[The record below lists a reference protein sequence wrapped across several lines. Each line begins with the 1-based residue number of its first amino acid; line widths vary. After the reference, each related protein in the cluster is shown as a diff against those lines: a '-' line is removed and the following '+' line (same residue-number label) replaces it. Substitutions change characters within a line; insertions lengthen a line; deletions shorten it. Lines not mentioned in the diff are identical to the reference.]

1 MVRPG
6 SALTSFPALLK
17 KYSCGIA
24 SRLNPVSPLPTGLGP
39 PLVPPS
45 KSAMTTQSRAA
56 EAGRDSRD
64 FLLMGLLCAVFPDD
78 PDGAGPPS
86 FRTASEIS
94 WDLS

>member
-1 MVRPG
+1 
-6 SALTSFPALLK
+6 
-17 KYSCGIA
+17 
-24 SRLNPVSPLPTGLGP
+24 
-39 PLVPPS
+39 
-45 KSAMTTQSRAA
+45 MTTQSRAA

-94 WDLS
+94 

>member
-1 MVRPG
+1 
-6 SALTSFPALLK
+6 
-17 KYSCGIA
+17 
-24 SRLNPVSPLPTGLGP
+24 
-39 PLVPPS
+39 
-45 KSAMTTQSRAA
+45 MTTQSRAA

-86 FRTASEIS
+86 FRTVSEIS